1 MALLLKKNPHMQFIV
16 YTLELNILADI
27 KNIFEKYNIQ
37 NMEAM
42 QISISKTDKN
52 SIFVTQP
59 SPWLISG
66 EA

>member
-1 MALLLKKNPHMQFIV
+1 
-16 YTLELNILADI
+16 
-27 KNIFEKYNIQ
+27 
-37 NMEAM
+37 MEAM

-52 SIFVTQP
+52 SIFVAQP